1 MNKLEETV
9 LKEAITTRLRS
20 VIDPETGADVVR
32 MQLVLDLQVDDGG
45 VVSYTFRPSSPVCP
59 IAVYLAKEIKK
70 AVAEVPG
77 VEKQNITVVDYVAAD
92 KLTELIN
99 QEGE

>member
-9 LKEAITTRLRS
+9 LKESIISRLQT
-20 VIDPETGADVVR
+20 VIDPETGADVIR
-32 MQLVLDLQVDDGG
+32 MQLVLNLTVDDGG

-77 VEKQNITVVDYVAAD
+77 VEKQNITVIDYVAAEQ
-92 KLTELIN
+92 LTELIN
-99 QEGE
+99 REGE

>member
-9 LKEAITTRLRS
+9 LKESIISRLQT
-20 VIDPETGADVVR
+20 VIDPETGADVIR
-32 MQLVLDLQVDDGG
+32 MQLVLNLTVDDGG

-77 VEKQNITVVDYVAAD
+77 VEKQNITVIDYVAAEQ
-92 KLTELIN
+92 LTALIN
-99 QEGE
+99 REGE